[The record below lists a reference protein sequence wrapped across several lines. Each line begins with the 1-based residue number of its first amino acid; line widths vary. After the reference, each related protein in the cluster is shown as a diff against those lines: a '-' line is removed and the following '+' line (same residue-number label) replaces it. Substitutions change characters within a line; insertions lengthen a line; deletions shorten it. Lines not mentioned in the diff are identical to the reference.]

1 MQTDILKSV
10 CGTCIFFTRCLRCFT
25 TKVKHVNK
33 EIEAFMKINHPDVLG
48 NVPLKYLRRTKDPVY
63 FFMID
68 DNVASIYLLLTLK
81 YNKIFYFCVYKFY

>member
-10 CGTCIFFTRCLRCFT
+10 CGTCIFFARCLRCFT

-48 NVPLKYLRRTKDPVY
+48 NVPLKYLRRTKDRSSRS
-63 FFMID
+63 
-68 DNVASIYLLLTLK
+68 NVSMSCHHHFQVP
-81 YNKIFYFCVYKFY
+81 N